1 MAVAAPSD
9 PVSSQ
14 HAGQADVAGTSQ
26 FSDFGGGLVILS
38 DPDCIESEGIR
49 GMRTRIMAQHVRE
62 GRRALAICSP
72 TEDTGCSFVA
82 ANLAASLAQIG
93 VKTVV
98 VDADL
103 RTPGLTGFF
112 GDGGG
117 PVGLGDYLADAD
129 VSIDQIVRNTS
140 LPDLSII
147 TAGTLH
153 SNPQE
158 LLSSARFKSLVDLL
172 LREFDFTIFDTTP
185 TNSCTD
191 AQRVGTVA
199 GYCMVVARKHRTH
212 VKDVSTLVSLLRAD
226 RATVIG
232 TVLNN
237 F

>member
-1 MAVAAPSD
+1 MAVEVKEMPDVDQIVVANMPN
-9 PVSSQ
+9 
-14 HAGQADVAGTSQ
+14 AD
-26 FSDFGGGLVILS
+26 DLGGGLVILS
-38 DPDCIESEGIR
+38 DPDCIEAEGIR

-72 TEDTGCSFVA
+72 TENTGCSFVA

-103 RTPGLTGFF
+103 RNPGLTSFF

-117 PVGLGDYLADAD
+117 PVGLGDYLADAN

-153 SNPQE
+153 PNPQE

-199 GYCMVVARKHRTH
+199 GYCLVVARKHQSH
-212 VKDVSTLVSLLRAD
+212 VKDVSTLVGLLRAD